1 MGSGTR
7 RTPENGWFYGDKWRM
22 ISDILIHHTGRNSN
36 LITNLI
42 TIKELEKRQEMK
54 KNKIA
59 FMTNWILSKDVDENT
74 FYNTLMKK

>member
-7 RTPENGWFYGDKWRM
+7 STSENGWFYRDKWRM
-22 ISDILIHHTGRNSN
+22 ISDILIHHTGSNSN

-42 TIKELEKRQEMK
+42 NYKRTVEKRQEIK

-59 FMTNWILSKDVDENT
+59 S
-74 FYNTLMKK
+74 